1 MQQIPLE
8 LVQNIVDLQKDLIVL
23 FYKNDPILINKAFKK
38 FFATPS
44 LQKYKEDFG
53 SFVNN
58 FVPHPSY
65 FHADKIT
72 KDQHWFEAILELPK
86 EERIV
91 SMVTPNYEP
100 HAFSVDIDM
109 SVDTFV
115 IVTFKDITQDLIKR
129 IMIENSA
136 NIDQKSGAYAKR
148 YFLQIA
154 PSYEDA
160 ARFNEKI
167 IATALINLDN
177 IEVQDLTQET
187 TKIKAII
194 RQDDM
199 LIHWNDDAFL
209 LLYLVDNEQNAK
221 FMLNK
226 LRKNLHHSV
235 SSAIEQNKEGIKGV
249 IKRVEAL
256 L

>member
-1 MQQIPLE
+1 M
-8 LVQNIVDLQKDLIVL
+8 
-23 FYKNDPILINKAFKK
+23 
-38 FFATPS
+38 
-44 LQKYKEDFG
+44 
-53 SFVNN
+53 NN

-109 SVDTFV
+109 SVDAFV
-115 IVTFKDITQDLIKR
+115 VVTFKDITQDLIKR

-136 NIDQKSGAYAKR
+136 NIDPKSGAYAKR

-167 IATALINLDN
+167 IAAILIS
-177 IEVQDLTQET
+177 IENSDTLSLAQEAN
-187 TKIKAII
+187 KIKSII

-199 LIHWNDDAFL
+199 LIHWSNDAFL
-209 LLYLVDNEQNAK
+209 LLYLVDNEQNTPL
-221 FMLNK
+221 MLNK
-226 LRKNLHHSV
+226 LRKNLPHTLSSV
-235 SSAIEQNKEGIKGV
+235 TEQNKEGIKSV